1 MHSGHVPE
9 SLAGNKVPMP
19 RNCTPALKS
28 VLVIA
33 FAIFLTACD
42 AEKSRN
48 PLSPSIA
55 GPIEGVTISSPSGLT
70 PTDGFLVR
78 VGDQPVQLTFNQA
91 ASNSERPYWYE
102 LQVSRDSAFADV
114 THSAHD
120 IPPSGTPT
128 DIHELDVM
136 LSADQMYYWRVRAL
150 DGANT
155 GHYSTAASFEVYTP
169 LIVDKP
175 TLASPV
181 GGTVT
186 GTQQPAL
193 VVNNASITG
202 PVMSVMYQFEV
213 STDPN
218 FGITVSTITIS
229 AGGSTTTATTAPL
242 PWNTLYYWRSRALA
256 QGKEGQVEGPWS
268 DEATFQTGPQ
278 PVVLGVPTL
287 VSPINNE
294 LTATNPP
301 AFTVSNGLVTGSAGS
316 VTIFF
321 HIGTDPSVENVATVF
336 EAPQSPSGTTTATSP
351 PLPANSTLYW
361 RVFAGN
367 GSTVSPWTSPQSFR
381 TPANATSPPDDDP
394 DEPPPPG
401 CCPPPNRFAVV
412 QQVANETGY
421 PHSGIHV
428 TDFTQIVAERL
439 HAEDPNWGRRKNIT
453 GPIGKDTVAYKVNG
467 STNNPFS
474 IDIVL
479 GATGSNP
486 SIHWSE
492 HGHVGGTWQVP

>member
-1 MHSGHVPE
+1 MQIGRVPE
-9 SLAGNKVPMP
+9 SRAGNKSSMP
-19 RNCTPALKS
+19 DNCTPVFKS

-33 FAIFLTACD
+33 FAGFLTACD

-55 GPIEGVTISSPSGLT
+55 GPIEGVTISSPSGLK
-70 PTDGFLVR
+70 PTGGFLVR
-78 VGDQPVQLTFNQA
+78 VGDQPVQLTFNQVT
-91 ASNSERPYWYE
+91 SNSERPYWYE

-120 IPPSGTPT
+120 ISPSGTHT
-128 DIHELDVM
+128 DIHELGVM
-136 LSADQMYYWRVRAL
+136 LNADQMYYWRVRAL

-155 GHYSTAASFEVYTP
+155 GPYSTAASFEVYTP
-169 LIVDKP
+169 LIVEKP

-181 GGTVT
+181 GGAVT
-186 GTQQPAL
+186 GTQQPTL
-193 VVNNASITG
+193 VANNASITG
-202 PVMSVMYQFEV
+202 PAISVMYQFEV

-218 FGITVSTITIS
+218 FGTTVSAITIS
-229 AGGSTTTATTAPL
+229 AGGSTTTATAAPL
-242 PWNTLYYWRSRALA
+242 PWNTLYYWRSRVLA

-268 DEATFQTGPQ
+268 EEATFQTGPQ

-287 VSPINNE
+287 VTPINNA

-301 AFTVSNGLVTGSAGS
+301 AFTVSNGLVTGSPGS

-321 HIGTDPSVENVATVF
+321 HIGTDPSVENVVTVF
-336 EAPQSPSGTTTATSP
+336 ETPQSSSGTTTATSAS
-351 PLPANSTLYW
+351 LPANSTLYW
-361 RVFAGN
+361 RVFAGD
-367 GSTVSPWTSPQSFR
+367 GSTVSPWTSPQTFR
-381 TPANATSPPDDDP
+381 TPANATSPPDDSTN
-394 DEPPPPG
+394 EPPPPG

-412 QQVANETGY
+412 QQVASETGY

-439 HAEDPNWGRRKNIT
+439 HAENPHWGRRINIT
-453 GPIGKDTVAYKVNG
+453 GPLGKDTVAYKASDG
-467 STNNPFS
+467 RPYS

-479 GATGSNP
+479 GASGDDP
-486 SIHWSE
+486 RIHWDE
-492 HGHVGGTWQVP
+492 HGFIGGTWVVP